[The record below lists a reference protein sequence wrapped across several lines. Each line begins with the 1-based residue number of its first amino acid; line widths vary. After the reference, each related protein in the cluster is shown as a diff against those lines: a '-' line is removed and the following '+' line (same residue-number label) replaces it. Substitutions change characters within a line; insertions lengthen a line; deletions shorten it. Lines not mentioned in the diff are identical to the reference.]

1 MNSESE
7 NTLLLRAPPVY
18 SPAETM
24 FVRRRVF
31 LKQGGELQQGQLLQQ
46 IHL

>member
-1 MNSESE
+1 MNSMSE
-7 NTLLLRAPPVY
+7 NTLLLSAPPVY

-24 FVRRRVF
+24 FVRRGVF
-31 LKQGGELQQGQLLQQ
+31 LEQGSELQQGQLLQQ